1 MIKLKDAGN
10 RSNSIEMKIKNI
22 CDDEFKKNS
31 KMGLEMS
38 QKQFDK
44 LVNLIIEDNRFER
57 VLRLIT
63 KQAQHNRT
71 IGDSKKDPLPT
82 YLVIRDYRKVL
93 NISEND
99 DDDDI
104 DEKLV
109 RYLNEKYGK
118 KIGWSVYGDMGVY
131 SVGWSIDHNTLV
143 VGSVTWIKNR
153 RRD

>member
-63 KQAQHNRT
+63 KQAQQNHT

-82 YLVIRDYRKVL
+82 YLVIRNYRKVL
-93 NISEND
+93 NVSEND

-131 SVGWSIDHNTLV
+131 NVGWSTDHNTLV

-153 RRD
+153 REN